1 MKQGIQIWHR
11 KIDLRDFVGWSV
23 FILVVLITCFVWVN
37 ISSVVQDNARKRFH
51 EIAEMQRD
59 VLINRMK
66 DYEQVLLGAAGLF
79 ASSEFVDRRE
89 WRDYVDSLRLHLT
102 LPGIQGVGYSQ
113 MVPAPE
119 KLAHEA
125 KIRAE
130 GFPNYAISPPG
141 ERDVYSSIV
150 YLEPFS
156 GRNLRAFGFDMYS
169 ETVRRRAMQ
178 RAASTGEPA
187 WSGKVTLV
195 QEDDQGKT
203 QPGFLVYVPIYAKN
217 KPLRSTIERDAAL
230 LGFVYAPFRAS
241 DMLEQVYEN
250 PRRVFELQLF
260 AGEVLAANLLYETS
274 EAPLNAT
281 FILDLPIEIGG
292 SRWTARFLSN
302 ANFNKEAF
310 SELPLVMFL
319 VVLGMEC
326 LLFLTFILD
335 SRHRRRVEA
344 ATRKLEKS
352 NHEIRQMSSLMQL
365 LQNCHREE
373 EIYPILKR
381 VLGELFPG
389 AMGACYLL
397 NHSETQLE
405 IVSHWGETE
414 TGFETVLEPESCWA
428 FRIGQRHGAGCA
440 NCPEVRCDHIPESVS
455 HYVCIPL
462 LAQGKVIGV
471 LYLQPVKPSNLTA
484 QVLSHYADLL
494 SSAADTISLSL
505 SNLRLRNS
513 LRDLSIR
520 DSLTGLYNR
529 RYMEEGLERELDRA
543 QRQGHCVSVVML
555 DVDHFKIFNDTY
567 GHDAGDTTL
576 RRIADQMKHFRSGSD
591 IVCRF
596 GGEEFVL
603 ILPGLSGDALR
614 QRLETLRLSIE
625 AMQVIFEGR
634 ILPVVTVSM
643 GASVYPAD
651 ASEPAELIRLAD
663 TAMYRAKQQGRNRIE
678 YVASAEATNPSDSAG
693 PA

>member
-1 MKQGIQIWHR
+1 MKQGMQFWR
-11 KIDLRDFVGWSV
+11 RNIDLRDLVGWSV
-23 FILVVLITCFVWVN
+23 FIIIVLMTCLVWAHLHRVIEE
-37 ISSVVQDNARKRFH
+37 NARKRFH
-51 EIAEMQRD
+51 EVAVMQRD

-89 WRDYVDSLRLHLT
+89 WREYVDSLRLHLT

-113 MVPAPE
+113 MISARD
-119 KLAHEA
+119 KSAHEA

-141 ERDVYSSIV
+141 ERDVYSSII

-169 ETVRRRAMQ
+169 ETVRRTAMQ

-195 QEDDQGKT
+195 QEDGQGKT

-217 KPLRSTIERDAAL
+217 KPLRTAEERDAAL

-241 DMLEQVYEN
+241 DMLEQLYEN
-250 PRRVFELQLF
+250 PGRVFELQLY
-260 AGEVLAANLLYETS
+260 AGEALATNGLYETN
-274 EAPLNAT
+274 ETPLNAIFT
-281 FILDLPIEIGG
+281 LDLPIEIGG
-292 SRWTARFLSN
+292 SHWTARFFSN

-310 SELPLVMFL
+310 SELPLVLFL
-319 VVLGMEC
+319 VVLSMEC
-326 LLFLTFILD
+326 LLFLTFVLD

-344 ATRKLEKS
+344 ATRELEKS
-352 NHEIRQMSSLMQL
+352 NHEIRLMASLMAL

-373 EIYPILKR
+373 EIFPILNR
-381 VLGELFPG
+381 IFSELFPG
-389 AMGACYLL
+389 ARGACYLL

-405 IVSHWGETE
+405 IVSHWGGSDA
-414 TGFETVLEPESCWA
+414 GFDQTLEPENCWA
-428 FRIGQRHGAGCA
+428 FRRGQRQGVGCQG
-440 NCPEVRCDHIPESVS
+440 CPEVRCDHIPGSVS
-455 HYVCIPL
+455 QYVCIPM
-462 LAQGKVIGV
+462 LAQGKVFGV
-471 LYLQPVKPSNLTA
+471 LYLEPLEMVGLST
-484 QVLSHYADLL
+484 QVFAHFADLL
-494 SSAADTISLSL
+494 SSAADTLSLSL

-543 QRQGHCVSVVML
+543 QRQGHSVSVVML
-555 DVDHFKIFNDTY
+555 DVDHFKLLNDTY

-591 IVCRF
+591 IVCRY

-603 ILPGLSGDALR
+603 ILPGLSGESL
-614 QRLETLRLSIE
+614 QSRLESLRLDIE
-625 AMQVIFEGR
+625 SMQVIFEGR

-663 TAMYRAKQQGRNRIE
+663 TAMYRAKQAGRNRIE
-678 YVASAEATNPSDSAG
+678 YVASAGPISPSHAAD

>member
-11 KIDLRDFVGWSV
+11 KIDLRAFVGWSV

-113 MVPAPE
+113 MVPARE

-195 QEDDQGKT
+195 QEDDKGKK

-217 KPLRSTIERDAAL
+217 KPLRSTNERDAAL

-292 SRWTARFLSN
+292 SGWTARFLSN

-326 LLFLTFILD
+326 LLFLTFVLD

-352 NHEIRQMSSLMQL
+352 NHEIRLMSSLMEL

-373 EIYPILKR
+373 EIYQILKR

-428 FRIGQRHGAGCA
+428 FRRGQRHGAGCA
-440 NCPEVRCDHIPESVS
+440 NCPEVRCDHIPESVI
-455 HYVCIPL
+455 HFVCIPL
-462 LAQGKVIGV
+462 LGQGKVIGV
-471 LYLQPVKPSNLTA
+471 LYLQPVKPSNLTS
-484 QVLSHYADLL
+484 QVFSHYVDLL

-555 DVDHFKIFNDTY
+555 DVDHFKILNDTY

-614 QRLETLRLSIE
+614 QRLDTLRLSIE

-663 TAMYRAKQQGRNRIE
+663 TAMYQAKQQGRNRIE
-678 YVASAEATNPSDSAG
+678 YVASAEATNPNDSAG